1 MSDSNAYSQV
11 LELLRAESEA
21 IAKAAARLQ
30 AAELDR
36 VRSSLGSCKGKI
48 VLLGVGKSGIIAQK
62 IAATMTSSGTA
73 AIHLHPRTLCTA
85 AWEFSQLRRRRHDV
99 EQQRRDQRAPRA
111 FALHQTSRVRSSPSL
126 GD

>member
-36 VRSSLGSCKGKI
+36 VLSILGSCKGKI
-48 VLLGVGKSGIIAQK
+48 VLLGVGNPE
-62 IAATMTSSGTA
+62 SSRRK
-73 AIHLHPRTLCTA
+73 LPRL
-85 AWEFSQLRRRRHDV
+85 
-99 EQQRRDQRAPRA
+99 
-111 FALHQTSRVRSSPSL
+111 
-126 GD
+126 